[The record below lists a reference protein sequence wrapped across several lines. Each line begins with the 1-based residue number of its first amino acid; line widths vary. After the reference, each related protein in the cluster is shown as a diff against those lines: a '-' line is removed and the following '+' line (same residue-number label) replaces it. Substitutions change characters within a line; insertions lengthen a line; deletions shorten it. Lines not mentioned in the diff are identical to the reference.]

1 MPGVISRK
9 TRTPRG
15 KLASTN
21 PPASSIGNFS
31 NKVSKTPAV
40 GRESVGKATG
50 RTSSIE
56 IVLTS
61 RKRRVDDDSA
71 STPKKLRREPQPQRD
86 EPATPVSR
94 KKKTVTFAEP
104 ENVPPT
110 PSCAAPTPPSNRKRQ
125 FQADETTQAEALLER
140 LNLQSPV
147 RNKRTKTTVD
157 RRSPQNDFDLPQDL
171 LDLLDLH
178 VAFLKTLT
186 MQYAHNGANSPID
199 LRTLYPSVTR
209 AWGKRQVTLDDIQ
222 RMVGVLSWT
231 PIKSS
236 DTTLQLSSPFFL
248 SDYGRNK
255 ICVEL
260 HSSAEP
266 GPLRE
271 HKLNMDFESN
281 LRTLWLSRREPTN
294 TTLFI
299 ATLPKAAIKPC
310 PSLVKSNL
318 SLKNQQRTFDELKSS
333 IALKKPQQHQHEE
346 KEKETVKAAV
356 LAPALNPEGSS
367 TKLSL
372 LERIRLKEQT
382 QASQQ
387 GPSAAELQRRASLQ
401 RAEDVA
407 AVIGMLCKASGQAPA
422 RMSFTMAALMVRL
435 KDSSRTPISREDG
448 AACVRLLAAEVAP
461 QWLRIVKV
469 GERENVVVQPAFQ
482 PSKGVVQERVKVLLG

>member
-21 PPASSIGNFS
+21 PPASNVSNFS
-31 NKVSKTPAV
+31 SKVSKV
-40 GRESVGKATG
+40 QSVGKESAGKPTG

-56 IVLTS
+56 IILTS
-61 RKRRVDDDSA
+61 RKRRVEDDGP
-71 STPKKLRREPQPQRD
+71 STPKKLRREPQQPQRT
-86 EPATPVSR
+86 ELVTPVSR

-110 PSCAAPTPPSNRKRQ
+110 LSCAAPASSSSRKRQ
-125 FQADETTQAEALLER
+125 FQSDETIQAEVLLER

-147 RNKRTKTTVD
+147 RNKRAKTTVD

-186 MQYAHNGANSPID
+186 MQYAHNGTNSPID

-222 RMVGVLSWT
+222 RMVGVLSWM
-231 PIKSS
+231 PVKNS
-236 DTTLQLSSPFFL
+236 DTTSQLSSPFFL

-260 HSSAEP
+260 HSNAEP

-310 PSLVKSNL
+310 PSLAKSNPL
-318 SLKNQQRTFDELKSS
+318 QKHQRTFDELKSS
-333 IALKKPQQHQHEE
+333 IALKKQE
-346 KEKETVKAAV
+346 KESAKAA
-356 LAPALNPEGSS
+356 ALNPDGSS
-367 TKLSL
+367 SSSPLAKLSL
-372 LERIRLKEQT
+372 VERIRLKEQA
-382 QASQQ
+382 QANQQ
-387 GPSAAELQRRASLQ
+387 GPDAAELQRRAALQ

-407 AVIGMLCKASGQAPA
+407 AMIGMLCKASGQAPA
-422 RMSFTMAALMVRL
+422 RMSFTMTALMVRL
-435 KDSSRTPISREDG
+435 KDSSRTPISGEDG

-461 QWLRIVKV
+461 QWLRIVKL
-469 GERENVVVQPAFQ
+469 GERENVVVQPALQ
-482 PSKGVVQERVKVLLG
+482 PSKGVVQERVKALLG

>member
-21 PPASSIGNFS
+21 PPASNIGNFS
-31 NKVSKTPAV
+31 SKVSKVQSA
-40 GRESVGKATG
+40 GRELAGKPTG

-61 RKRRVDDDSA
+61 RKRRVEDDGP
-71 STPKKLRREPQPQRD
+71 STPKKLRREPQQQRA

-94 KKKTVTFAEP
+94 KKTVTFADA

-110 PSCAAPTPPSNRKRQ
+110 RSCAAPTPSSSRKRQ
-125 FQADETTQAEALLER
+125 FQSDETIQAEVLLER

-157 RRSPQNDFDLPQDL
+157 RRSPQNDFDLPQGL
-171 LDLLDLH
+171 VDLLDLH

-186 MQYAHNGANSPID
+186 VEFAHNGTNSPID
-199 LRTLYPSVTR
+199 LHTLYPSITR
-209 AWGKRQVTLDDIQ
+209 AWGKRQVTLEDIQ

-231 PIKSS
+231 PVKNS
-236 DTTLQLSSPFFL
+236 DTASHLSSPFFL

-260 HSSAEP
+260 HSNAEP

-281 LRTLWLSRREPTN
+281 LRTLWFSRREPTN

-299 ATLPKAAIKPC
+299 AALPKAATKPC
-310 PSLVKSNL
+310 PSLAKSNPL
-318 SLKNQQRTFDELKSS
+318 QKHQRTFDRLKSS
-333 IALKKPQQHQHEE
+333 IALKK
-346 KEKETVKAAV
+346 KEKESAKAAI
-356 LAPALNPEGSS
+356 LKPDGSS
-367 TKLSL
+367 SSPLAKLSL
-372 LERIRLKEQT
+372 VERIRLKEQA
-382 QASQQ
+382 QANQQ
-387 GPSAAELQRRASLQ
+387 GPDAAELQRRAALQ

-407 AVIGMLCKASGQAPA
+407 AMIGMLCKASGQAPA

-435 KDSSRTPISREDG
+435 KDSLRTPISGEDG

-461 QWLRIVKV
+461 QWLRIVKL
-469 GERENVVVQPAFQ
+469 GERENVVVQPALQ
-482 PSKGVVQERVKVLLG
+482 PSKGAVQERVKALLG